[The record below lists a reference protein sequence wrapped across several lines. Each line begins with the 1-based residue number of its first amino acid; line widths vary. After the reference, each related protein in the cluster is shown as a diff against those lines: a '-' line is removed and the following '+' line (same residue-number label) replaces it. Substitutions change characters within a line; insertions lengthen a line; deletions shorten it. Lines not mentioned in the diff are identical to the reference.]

1 LRDHLLQVRK
11 VTGRSPK
18 GLIGPPFPDRYAPIW
33 ETFLSLHSGRSYSM
47 GGPNPLSWSD
57 IKAWDD
63 LMRAGL
69 KEWEVRAI
77 KALDMIWLQSVGE
90 GESNE

>member
-1 LRDHLLQVRK
+1 M
-11 VTGRSPK
+11 
-18 GLIGPPFPDRYAPIW
+18 
-33 ETFLSLHSGRSYSM
+33 FLSLHSGRSYSM

-63 LMRAGL
+63 LMRTGL

-77 KALDMIWLQSVGE
+77 KALDLIWLKTMGE
-90 GESNE
+90 GNSND